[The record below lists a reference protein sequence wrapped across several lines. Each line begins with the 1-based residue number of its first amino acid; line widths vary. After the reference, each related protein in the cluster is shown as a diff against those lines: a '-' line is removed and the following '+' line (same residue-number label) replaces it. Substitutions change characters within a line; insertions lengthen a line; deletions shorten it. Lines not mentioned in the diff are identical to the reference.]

1 MDPYLLFPVWLLSA
15 ALVLCN
21 GPDAEL
27 SKELCEGGGQ
37 VVGVEAAGIGE
48 DPGVA
53 AAEGG
58 LLEAD
63 AGVFDAGDDAVG
75 ADADEG
81 DDGGAPTFD
90 FGFQAL
96 AAGAKFVVGE
106 FSGAGGG
113 AFYDVGDAEFE
124 VEKEGSF
131 KG

>member
-1 MDPYLLFPVWLLSA
+1 MSLFSA
-15 ALVLCN
+15 ATVLCN

-27 SKELCEGGGQ
+27 SEDLCEGGGQ
-37 VVGVEAAGIGE
+37 VVGVEAARVRE

-81 DDGGAPTFD
+81 TT
-90 FGFQAL
+90 
-96 AAGAKFVVGE
+96 VGRQRLT
-106 FSGAGGG
+106 SASRRWPP
-113 AFYDVGDAEFE
+113 ARSSSLV
-124 VEKEGSF
+124 S
-131 KG
+131 